1 MADYDLDEDNLSE
14 GKMVRRSIGSN
25 FKQDHLK
32 VASAHKQTEFRSK
45 GPNSKIPSPVA
56 PKFTVIT
63 PVSFDPE
70 DENRSEIQAAGRTI
84 DS

>member
-1 MADYDLDEDNLSE
+1 
-14 GKMVRRSIGSN
+14 MVRRSTGSN
-25 FKQDHLK
+25 FKQDLSK
-32 VASAHKQTEFRSK
+32 VASAHRQTEIRTK
-45 GPNSKIPSPVA
+45 GPNSKIKSPGV

-63 PVSFDPE
+63 PISFDPE